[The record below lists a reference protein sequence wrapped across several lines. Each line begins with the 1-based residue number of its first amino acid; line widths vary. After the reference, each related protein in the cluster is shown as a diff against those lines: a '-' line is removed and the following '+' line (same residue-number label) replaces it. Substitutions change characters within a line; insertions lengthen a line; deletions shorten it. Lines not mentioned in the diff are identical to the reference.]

1 MESII
6 PEKSAKNLNLVDLL
20 GALGEDF
27 ESVRQVEE
35 ALESGVIPSS
45 SIRGIMKITGFVIKE
60 IDNIFVELTEIDA
73 HISESQAGIDDL
85 KMETREMLAELS
97 ESIV

>member
-1 MESII
+1 
-6 PEKSAKNLNLVDLL
+6 LVEASEL
-20 GALGEDF
+20 
-27 ESVRQVEE
+27 VRQVEI
-35 ALESGVIPSS
+35 AAKAKVH
-45 SIRGIMKITGFVIKE
+45 ITEQEKELLDKFAILQDAGFVIKE

>member
-6 PEKSAKNLNLVDLL
+6 PEKSAKTLSLVEASELI
-20 GALGEDF
+20 
-27 ESVRQVEE
+27 RQIEE
-35 ALESGVIPSS
+35 AFGVVAAAPTSDSS
-45 SIRGIMKITGFVIKE
+45 FVIKE
-60 IDNIFVELTEIDA
+60 IDNIFVELTRLDA

-97 ESIV
+97 KSIV

>member
-6 PEKSAKNLNLVDLL
+6 PEESAKNLNLVEASEL
-20 GALGEDF
+20 
-27 ESVRQVEE
+27 VRQVEI
-35 ALESGVIPSS
+35 AAKAKVH
-45 SIRGIMKITGFVIKE
+45 ITEQEKELLDKFATLQDAGFVIKE

>member
-1 MESII
+1 
-6 PEKSAKNLNLVDLL
+6 
-20 GALGEDF
+20 
-27 ESVRQVEE
+27 
-35 ALESGVIPSS
+35 
-45 SIRGIMKITGFVIKE
+45 VIKE
-60 IDNIFVELTEIDA
+60 IDNIFVELTGIDA